1 MIWISLS
8 RWWMYT
14 AQIFSRNYR
23 MMEMKNKGAE
33 FSSTKKSTRKRKM
46 DGSLLTVKRDHTSEW
61 KRREETPQ
69 GRPER
74 RKKMTVLEHIQ
85 NILRVFVPRRT
96 TPKKTCGTPH
106 ETCGSHM
113 LLQCK
118 FLPQLRRRIL
128 PSHLRRR
135 HRRTWLGVAVS
146 QTPQ

>member
-23 MMEMKNKGAE
+23 MMEMKIKGAE

-61 KRREETPQ
+61 KRHEETLQ
-69 GRPER
+69 ELASQRTAW
-74 RKKMTVLEHIQ
+74 KKEEDDGFGAYSKHFEGVCSPPHYA
-85 NILRVFVPRRT
+85 
-96 TPKKTCGTPH
+96 KKKPAAHHTKPAAATCFCSANSCH
-106 ETCGSHM
+106 NCGIEF
-113 LLQCK
+113 C
-118 FLPQLRRRIL
+118 
-128 PSHLRRR
+128 R